1 MQPAQARPTR
11 EPGRGLVAL
20 ALLALVLLGTWTRI
34 RTTLSDPGFA
44 AGPPEG
50 LLRSDPALLA
60 YFTQRIAESGGLPA
74 DFGAEPRI
82 EHPLRLD
89 VPALFP
95 IGPEFLVA
103 ALWKLLGAGVPLH
116 MACLYASSF
125 AASLLVLGV
134 YLLARELS
142 GRRSLGLAAA
152 LFAALLPANYRTIGF
167 LFVGEDWSMPLFALH
182 LGLAAR
188 ARRLP
193 GIGSA
198 LLCALPLVGA
208 LATWHAASFF
218 LTLEALALFAWFWLR
233 GRNPFAHAP
242 AWCVLACLV
251 LGGLAVPV
259 LRHTGFV
266 FSLPLLIAAALGLA
280 ALVARRG
287 WSRTAAVG
295 ALAAF
300 VACGSIGSSG
310 EYSHVFGLVW
320 HKLVQFGAL
329 PDDPLALPPEVR
341 LMWQGPFATLSPVLG
356 VALLGLGTLGFV
368 YAGLQLRRG
377 TQDDPLGVACLL
389 ALGSLP
395 LAWLVERTLVLPA
408 LLAAPLCA
416 AACVRWRASWIGG
429 ALLAQALLLAH
440 YLSGY
445 VIPWYQ
451 PPSRQQELAALV
463 RALPQFVPEGEAVAT
478 DFVNGTAVLLQTR
491 RPILLQPKWESKQ
504 SRERIE
510 RFLEAFFH
518 GTLPGLSRML
528 REDFHCRYLLVDRAV
543 LGLECRYAA
552 GIPAR
557 SEPPPDSP
565 AALLCVDDAARLG
578 SLRGYKLLY
587 RSPKD
592 HYRLFELGPES
603 R

>member
-1 MQPAQARPTR
+1 MESPQARSPR

-20 ALLALVLLGTWTRI
+20 ALVLLVAFGTWTRI
-34 RTTLSDPGFA
+34 RTTLADPGFA
-44 AGPPEG
+44 SAPAAG

-60 YFTQRIAESGGLPA
+60 YFTQRIAESGGVPA
-74 DFGAEPRI
+74 DFSAEPRI
-82 EHPLRLD
+82 EHPLELD

-103 ALWKLLGAGVPLH
+103 ALWRILGPGTPLH
-116 MACLYASSF
+116 LACLYASSF
-125 AASLLVLGV
+125 VASLLVLGV

-142 GRRSLGLAAA
+142 GRRTLGLAAA

-167 LFVGEDWSMPLFALH
+167 LFVGEDWSMPLFMLH

-188 ARRLP
+188 PRRQP
-193 GIGSA
+193 GIASA
-198 LLCALPLVGA
+198 VLCAVPLVGA

-218 LTLEALALFAWFWLR
+218 LTLEALAFFAWFWIR
-233 GRNPFAHAP
+233 GRNPFACAP
-242 AWCVLACLV
+242 AWCVVGLLA
-251 LGGLAVPV
+251 LGGVAVPV

-266 FSLPLLIAAALGLA
+266 FSLPMQIAGALGLA
-280 ALVARRG
+280 GLAARRG
-287 WSRTAAVG
+287 WGRPAAVG
-295 ALAAF
+295 ALAVF

-320 HKLVQFGAL
+320 HKLVQFGSL

-341 LMWQGPFATLSPVLG
+341 LMWQGPFATLSPTLG
-356 VALLGLGTLGFV
+356 VALLGLGALGFV
-368 YAGLQLRRG
+368 FAGIKLVRR
-377 TQDDPLGVACLL
+377 TQDEPLGIACLL

-429 ALLAQALLLAH
+429 ALLAQALLFAH

-451 PPSRQQELAALV
+451 PPLRQQELAAVL
-463 RALPQFVPEGEAVAT
+463 RALPGFVPEGEAVAT

-491 RPILLQPKWESKQ
+491 RPILLQPKWESRQ

-518 GTLPGLSRML
+518 GTLPSFSRML
-528 REDFHCRYLLVDRAV
+528 REDFRCHYLLVDRAV

-557 SEPPPDSP
+557 TEPPPDSP
-565 AALLCVDDAARLG
+565 AALLCVEDAARLSALPG
-578 SLRGYKLLY
+578 CKLLY

-592 HYRLFELGPES
+592 IYRLFELGPEA